1 MLTTITNCPVCNGQ
15 DFGKKRAVKDHSIS
29 KEVFN
34 IDTCITCGFQF
45 TNPIPTKDTIGIYYE
60 SQDYIS
66 HSDTNKGIVNKLY
79 HWVRKRSNQSK
90 IALVNAQS
98 KTKKILDIGC
108 GTGYFLK
115 ACQEVGWEVEGMEPD
130 DKARL
135 LATENIGKKVYKQL
149 EDINGKQFS
158 VISLWHVLEHIHEL
172 DKTLTKITSLLQ
184 SKGTLIIAVPNIESY
199 DALHYKEDWAALD
212 VPRHL
217 YHFRKEDMIRL
228 IENQG
233 FKLKE
238 IKPMVFDSFYVSML
252 SEKYQNGKTNYLKA
266 FIVGMLSNS
275 NARKTM
281 NYSSLI
287 YSATKND

>member
-45 TNPIPTKDTIGIYYE
+45 TNPIPTKDSIGIYYE

-66 HSDTNKGIVNKLY
+66 HSDTNKGIVNKFY
-79 HWVRKRSNQSK
+79 HMVRKRSNQSK

-135 LATENIGKKVYKQL
+135 LATENIGKKVYKQI

-172 DKTLTKITSLLQ
+172 DKTLTKIASLLQ

-266 FIVGMLSNS
+266 FVIGMLSNS